1 MWVHPEKTPASVG
14 KKDVPLT
21 FPIDGGDPCSAGV
34 ALLAL
39 FRGDPVPEG
48 RWSSTPLFRDT
59 RGQPCTMAGLMAVLK
74 SAVAQCGGHTA
85 CIGTHCLRIGGGTA
99 LAEAGVEPIVIQTV
113 GRWSTDI
120 YRIYVRRCKGSMVR
134 AMRAMTRV
142 LVRPAKVGPMFR

>member
-1 MWVHPEKTPASVG
+1 
-14 KKDVPLT
+14 
-21 FPIDGGDPCSAGV
+21 
-34 ALLAL
+34 
-39 FRGDPVPEG
+39 
-48 RWSSTPLFRDT
+48 
-59 RGQPCTMAGLMAVLK
+59 MAGLMAVLK

-85 CIGTHCLRIGGGTA
+85 FIGTNCLRIGGGTA
-99 LAEAGVEPIVIQTV
+99 LAEAGVEPIVIQTM